1 MGSRPKGI
9 GNGVIF
15 VSPLPME
22 TIGRKQ
28 ALKGQAGYAALVV
41 APDPALNQRDDVI
54 PRLLVGEI
62 RSVWQLYGQGTAV
75 PLWPE
80 DEFRQSEPH

>member
-1 MGSRPKGI
+1 MK
-9 GNGVIF
+9 
-15 VSPLPME
+15 

-41 APDPALNQRDDVI
+41 ASGPALNQRDAVI

-62 RSVWQLYGQGTAV
+62 RSGNPPPLLAV
-75 PLWPE
+75 AK
-80 DEFRQSEPH
+80 SETMLPVQVSALA